1 LRYIQIYP
9 TLPLYINFGP
19 HLNRPE
25 YQSSKVEHTSKL
37 QKSKLRWFRPFA
49 SILAILSVTA
59 CFLQDC
65 HLLILQKKVMFMRCT
80 RVEEEILVQ
89 TARILWKNGSIGTL
103 QRFQK
108 ILNGIFWSGLHK
120 YRPRKDFDDQMIL
133 KTSSFFSR
141 KRE

>member
-1 LRYIQIYP
+1 MRYIQIYP

-65 HLLILQKKVMFMRCT
+65 HLLILQKKSCSWGAHVWKKKYWYKLQGFFEKMGRLALYRDFKKFLMAFFGQGYT
-80 RVEEEILVQ
+80 NTGLE
-89 TARILWKNGSIGTL
+89 RILTTKW
-103 QRFQK
+103 F
-108 ILNGIFWSGLHK
+108 
-120 YRPRKDFDDQMIL
+120 
-133 KTSSFFSR
+133 
-141 KRE
+141 